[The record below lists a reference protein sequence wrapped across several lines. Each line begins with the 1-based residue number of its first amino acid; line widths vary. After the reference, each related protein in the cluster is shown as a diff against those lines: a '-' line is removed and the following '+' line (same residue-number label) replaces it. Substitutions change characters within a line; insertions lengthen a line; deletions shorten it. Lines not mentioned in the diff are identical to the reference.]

1 MSRSQSTLEPS
12 TSLVEVHRIF
22 HDFFDFPD
30 LDATLSAAD
39 FWLHCTVVMRE
50 LNTSE
55 LKFPVNND
63 VAIATNVL
71 RALMPRTSHDDQ
83 LNDTYTLNELAGF
96 ATERPNIDSSS
107 HEPSQISELEFRRE
121 LDFRHLSSKINGV
134 IQDIL
139 RLDSRQQHENAE
151 RAAEIDEGRV
161 EHSKL
166 VRNVE
171 KIEANHIFDMG
182 FFTELVETDSDRY
195 CQNRTSRRP
204 PEGSELPL
212 LGGGASPSAS
222 AEPQESPLSP
232 FPSSARITPSQPN
245 AFYAPPPAA
254 QSPEWRAISPMPSSP
269 APSVQRRMEDRGSLA
284 LDNTSSMS
292 STRELSSMPFSPTLS
307 PERGRERRGSLASD
321 RSLASDDV
329 PSTSTSP
336 NFSVTPEVQC
346 RDERDVSPNRPPF
359 PRLSLQSPPKN
370 SLALESPVERDDFPD
385 FQDQQ
390 VSKRAGSPSAV
401 VYGQGGESPP
411 VTPQVL
417 NSELYQMS
425 GESLEHDPTDRES
438 QEVSS
443 NHGRNDVSLPLV
455 SPELM
460 SPSPSKSI
468 AIAVSY
474 NVHLLHNNGR
484 SEAIVSG
491 AFCIWCAIRSI
502 CDTVI
507 VLLLSAYL
515 CNVCWVLVEVY
526 GIDHDHE
533 YYA

>member
-1 MSRSQSTLEPS
+1 MSSRSTPEPTG

-22 HDFFDFPD
+22 HDFFNFPD
-30 LDATLSAAD
+30 LNATLSAAD
-39 FWLHCTVVMRE
+39 FWLHCNAVMRDI
-50 LNTSE
+50 NPSD
-55 LKFPVNND
+55 LKLPVNND
-63 VAIATNVL
+63 AAIATNIL

-182 FFTELVETDSDRY
+182 FFTELVETVSDRY
-195 CQNRTSRRP
+195 SRDRTSRRP

-212 LGGGASPSAS
+212 LSGSASPSAS
-222 AEPQESPLSP
+222 AEPEESPLSP

-245 AFYAPPPAA
+245 AFPAPPSPA

-269 APSVQRRMEDRGSLA
+269 APSVQHRMELPGSLA
-284 LDNTSSMS
+284 LDNAPSMS
-292 STRELSSMPFSPTLS
+292 SPTREISSMPSSPTPS
-307 PERGRERRGSLASD
+307 PERGRECCD
-321 RSLASDDV
+321 SLASDDV
-329 PSTSTSP
+329 PSTSTLP
-336 NFSVTPEVQC
+336 NLSVALEVQC
-346 RDERDVSPNRPPF
+346 PNERNMSPTPHPF
-359 PRLSLQSPPKN
+359 ARLSLQPPPKN
-370 SLALESPVERDDFPD
+370 SLALELPPVERDEFPD

-390 VSKRAGSPSAV
+390 VSKRAGSPSTV
-401 VYGQGGESPP
+401 VYGQGGESHP
-411 VTPQVL
+411 VTPQILKSAL
-417 NSELYQMS
+417 NQL
-425 GESLEHDPTDRES
+425 GDESLDTDHTERDI
-438 QEVSS
+438 QAVSI
-443 NHGRNDVSLPLV
+443 DVSRQWV
-455 SPELM
+455 SPGHI
-460 SPSPSKSI
+460 SPSLSKSI
-468 AIAVSY
+468 TFALSY
-474 NVHLLHNNGR
+474 DKNLLQSKGR
-484 SEAIVSG
+484 SEAMSTFSAGVFRIR
-491 AFCIWCAIRSI
+491 WAIRPI
-502 CDTVI
+502 CVAI
-507 VLLLSAYL
+507 ILLILLIAYL
-515 CNVCWVLVEVY
+515 WDVCWLLVQVY
-526 GIDHDHE
+526 DVDHE